1 MSVRDSV
8 VHVGVRVVIGSDGI
22 RSTRGVMKGGQC
34 PKCGSVDLT
43 ESRKARY
50 SGPEGLQMISFNA
63 CRFVELYAPDESEQ
77 SQMHRQ
83 FVLALLIAIAFPLL
97 IILIAVAFSG
107 RGG

>member
-1 MSVRDSV
+1 MILLFMWEFESASAVMVFDQQ
-8 VHVGVRVVIGSDGI
+8 G
-22 RSTRGVMKGGQC
+22 GVMKGGQC

-50 SGPEGLQMISFNA
+50 SGPEGLQMISCSA

-77 SQMHRQ
+77 SQMNRQ
-83 FVLALLIAIAFPLL
+83 LVLVYLLAIAIPLL